1 MTSVLLS
8 QLDQIER
15 AYNLGQLTYK
25 EANNLVREIDIMLD
39 AKELEL

>member
-1 MTSVLLS
+1 MTKVLLE

-15 AYNLGQLTYK
+15 SYKLGQLTYK
-25 EANNLVREIDIMLD
+25 EANNLVREIDVLLD